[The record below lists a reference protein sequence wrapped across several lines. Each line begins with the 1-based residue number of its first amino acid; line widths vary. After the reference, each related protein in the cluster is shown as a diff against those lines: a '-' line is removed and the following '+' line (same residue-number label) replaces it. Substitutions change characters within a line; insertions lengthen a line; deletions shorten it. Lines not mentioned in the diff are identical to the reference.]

1 MRAAAAILAAAFAAS
16 PAQANKLVLEE
27 KDFRMQTIRKA
38 QGEAN
43 WPFAAT
49 EGVLLCAPVIGDK
62 AVYFVGT
69 TEGGGQQEPVI
80 LNTNPMMMAVIN
92 LGKTKVFRDFTTVDE
107 LMGRLYPYITMG
119 KRLCDQPAGTIV
131 PESSL

>member
-1 MRAAAAILAAAFAAS
+1 MLPAALLAAAIATA
-16 PAQANKLVLEE
+16 PTQVNKLVLEE

-38 QGEAN
+38 QGEVN
-43 WPFAAT
+43 WPFVAS
-49 EGVLLCAPVIGDK
+49 EGILLCAPVIGDK

-69 TEGGGQQEPVI
+69 KEDGGQEEPVI
-80 LNTNPMMMAVIN
+80 LSVNPMMMSIIN
-92 LGKTKVFRDFTTVDE
+92 MGKARIFRDFATIDE

>member
-1 MRAAAAILAAAFAAS
+1 MLSAALLAAAIATA
-16 PAQANKLVLEE
+16 PTQVNKLVLEE

-38 QGEAN
+38 QGEVN
-43 WPFAAT
+43 WPFVAS
-49 EGVLLCAPVIGDK
+49 EGILLCAPVIGDK

-69 TEGGGQQEPVI
+69 KEDGGQEEPII
-80 LNTNPMMMAVIN
+80 LSVNPMMMSIIN
-92 LGKTKVFRDFTTVDE
+92 MGKARIFRDFTTIDE

-119 KRLCDQPAGTIV
+119 KRLCDQPAGTVV

>member
-1 MRAAAAILAAAFAAS
+1 MLPAALLAAAIATA
-16 PAQANKLVLEE
+16 PTQVNKLVLEE

-38 QGEAN
+38 QGEVN
-43 WPFAAT
+43 WPFVAS
-49 EGVLLCAPVIGDK
+49 EGILLCAPVIGDK

-69 TEGGGQQEPVI
+69 KEDGGQEEPVI
-80 LNTNPMMMAVIN
+80 LSVNPMMMSIIN
-92 LGKTKVFRDFTTVDE
+92 MGKARIFRDFTTIDE

-119 KRLCDQPAGTIV
+119 KRLCDQPAGTVV

>member
-1 MRAAAAILAAAFAAS
+1 MLPAALLAAAIATA
-16 PAQANKLVLEE
+16 PTQVNKLVLEE

-38 QGEAN
+38 QGEVN
-43 WPFAAT
+43 WPFVAS
-49 EGVLLCAPVIGDK
+49 EGILLCAPVIGDK

-69 TEGGGQQEPVI
+69 KEDGGQEEPVI
-80 LNTNPMMMAVIN
+80 LSVNPMMMSIIN
-92 LGKTKVFRDFTTVDE
+92 MGKARIFRDFTTIDE

-119 KRLCDQPAGTIV
+119 KRLCDQPAGAIV